1 MTSGLL
7 MLHGHLLVQ
16 EHQLHC
22 TANLQ
27 IVVCLLLL
35 TALVSV
41 VVVVDA
47 GQQLHNLVGHLAG
60 VWVEGVLGPPEPLP
74 LHQLR

>member
-22 TANLQ
+22 ANLQ
-27 IVVCLLLL
+27 VVVCLLFL
-35 TALVSV
+35 TALVS

-47 GQQLHNLVGHLAG
+47 GQQLHNLKILVIL
-60 VWVEGVLGPPEPLP
+60 VLLTN
-74 LHQLR
+74 

>member
-22 TANLQ
+22 ANLQ
-27 IVVCLLLL
+27 VVVCLLFL
-35 TALVSV
+35 TALVS
-41 VVVVDA
+41 VVVDA
-47 GQQLHNLVGHLAG
+47 GQQLHNLNKNIIII
-60 VWVEGVLGPPEPLP
+60 VLLTN
-74 LHQLR
+74 

>member
-1 MTSGLL
+1 

-22 TANLQ
+22 ANLQ
-27 IVVCLLLL
+27 VVVCLLFL

-41 VVVVDA
+41 VVVDDA
-47 GQQLHNLVGHLAG
+47 GQQLHNLNKNIIIL
-60 VWVEGVLGPPEPLP
+60 VLLTN
-74 LHQLR
+74 